1 MDRAIK
7 NWWIWV
13 LIGILYVVLGGF
25 LLFTNPF
32 ENFIALSQL
41 MVAFFFVTGFF
52 EIFYALTN
60 RNVHGW
66 GFNLAMGILQVFI
79 GGYII
84 INANKGLPEMMA
96 FFLIMF
102 WLIFYGIS
110 AIAFSFSLRKL
121 GVPAWWLT
129 LLIGILG
136 LLIGLAMPYYP
147 AASVAFVMN
156 LLGAVALIAGLY
168 SLYFG
173 FAIRRF
179 RA

>member
-7 NWWIWV
+7 NWWVW
-13 LIGILYVVLGGF
+13 ILMGGF
-25 LLFTNPF
+25 YLVLSGFLFVKPF
-32 ENFIALSQL
+32 ASFVILAQF
-41 MVAFFFVTGFF
+41 MVAFFFVTGLF

-60 RNVHGW
+60 RNVEGW

-79 GGYII
+79 GGYIMKHS
-84 INANKGLPEMMA
+84 NEGLPEMMLIL
-96 FFLIMF
+96 LIMF

-110 AIAFSFSLRKL
+110 AIAFAFSLRKM
-121 GVPAWWLT
+121 GVGAWWLT
-129 LLIGILG
+129 LVVGALALIVGLGI
-136 LLIGLAMPYYP
+136 PYAP
-147 AASVAFVMN
+147 ASGIVFMTT
-156 LLGAVALIAGLY
+156 LLGISALMIGLY

>member
-13 LIGILYVVLGGF
+13 LIGVLYVVLSGF
-25 LLFTNPF
+25 LFFRPF
-32 ENFIALSQL
+32 VSFVVLAQF

-84 INANKGLPEMMA
+84 KNANEGLPEMMLI
-96 FFLIMF
+96 FLIMF

-110 AIAFSFSLRKL
+110 AISFSFSLKKL
-121 GVPAWWLT
+121 GVPSWWLT
-129 LLIGILG
+129 LIIGILG
-136 LLIGLAMPYYP
+136 LIVGLAIPYSP
-147 AASVAFVMN
+147 VGGIIFITT
-156 LLGAVALIAGLY
+156 LLGISALIAGLY